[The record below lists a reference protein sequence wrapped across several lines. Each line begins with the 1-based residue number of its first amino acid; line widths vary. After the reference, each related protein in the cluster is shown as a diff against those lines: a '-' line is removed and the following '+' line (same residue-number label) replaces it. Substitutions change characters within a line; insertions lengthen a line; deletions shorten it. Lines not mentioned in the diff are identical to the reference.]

1 MGRKD
6 QGEAQMDRFA
16 AIEAEVA
23 RIAEVAPAGY
33 FLALRIRGTAPLM
46 AFKTY
51 PQAWVDRYMENG
63 YLLRDPITT
72 WAMTIGGTIRWS
84 SPLLPDPFR
93 VLRQAAE
100 YGLNYGASVAH
111 GPIGALT
118 ICSFGRSDR
127 ELTNPEIAQVKE
139 LVIALHE
146 RTALPKTL
154 DAEQKE
160 ILAAMAQGL
169 APEGLAKRL
178 GIAPE
183 VARARFTGVEEALF
197 AKSADEAVRRARDYK
212 LI

>member
-1 MGRKD
+1 
-6 QGEAQMDRFA
+6 MDTFE

-23 RIAEVAPAGY
+23 RIGDVAPAGY

-72 WAMTIGGTIRWS
+72 WSMTIGGTIRWS
-84 SPLLPDPFR
+84 SPLLVDPFR
-93 VLRQAAE
+93 VLKQAAE
-100 YGLNYGASVAH
+100 YGLTYGASVAH

-127 ELTNPEIAQVKE
+127 ELTNAEIAEVKQ
-139 LVIALHE
+139 LVIGLHD
-146 RTALPKTL
+146 RTALPKAL
-154 DAEQKE
+154 DDGQKE
-160 ILAAMAQGL
+160 ILAAMAQGVS
-169 APEGLAKRL
+169 AEAMAAKRGL
-178 GIAPE
+178 PE
-183 VARARFTGVEEALF
+183 DAVRARFTQLHEMLF
-197 AKSADEAVRRARDYK
+197 AKTPDEAVRRAKEYK

>member
-1 MGRKD
+1 
-6 QGEAQMDRFA
+6 MDSFE

-23 RIAEVAPAGY
+23 RIGEVAPAGY

-100 YGLNYGASVAH
+100 YGLTYGASVAH

-127 ELTNPEIAQVKE
+127 ELTNAEIAKVKQR
-139 LVIALHE
+139 VIDLHD
-146 RTALPKTL
+146 RTALPKSLT
-154 DAEQKE
+154 DDQKE
-160 ILAAMAQGL
+160 TLMAMAQGTMPQDM
-169 APEGLAKRL
+169 AAKQ
-178 GIAPE
+178 GISDAAAQ
-183 VARARFTGVEEALF
+183 ARYAQVYQALF
-197 AKSADEAVRRARDYK
+197 AKTPDEALRRAKEYK
-212 LI
+212 LL